1 MEKQL
6 YSPGYHMNWLHSKN
20 KSHEIEP
27 KEKICYSPNLLA
39 SSTSED
45 VSLEANIQISEIEQ
59 LACTTDTIIPNNN
72 TESEDDY
79 VSPNSQDR
87 EYAKPFDPE
96 NISITERDEETLSKL
111 SQYLVSSAFA
121 TAIPGLTLLYPL
133 VFIVNIFVIR
143 KIKAL
148 AHLSR
153 NEAYHLN
160 QIKRYWRI
168 IIWPVYALII
178 GLMLFLLFAG
188 LALLA

>member
-1 MEKQL
+1 
-6 YSPGYHMNWLHSKN
+6 MNWLHSKN

-39 SSTSED
+39 SSTSE
-45 VSLEANIQISEIEQ
+45 VVLLEVNIQISEIEQ
-59 LACTTDTIIPNNN
+59 LAWKPDTIIPNKN